1 MLCITC
7 IVTSTPG
14 MKLWNVTF
22 MGCTCDSE
30 SEPHTCVVIYRQL
43 QCVCGIVLGN
53 SQLQCVFGNSV
64 RCKSQLQ
71 CTGELY
77 KWQCILRKR
86 WSGDCCLLLAE
97 WSQRRVRVSPSH
109 FVDTLRA
116 SLYGNAVNFSLPKRI
131 LQFRAC
137 DLLLAIIKKR
147 FAAVRVPL
155 ISLCRRHCPASV

>member
-53 SQLQCVFGNSV
+53 SRLQCVFGNSV
-64 RCKSQLQ
+64 TCKSQLQ
-71 CTGELY
+71 CACGIAVYWGTLQMTVYFEKAL
-77 KWQCILRKR
+77 
-86 WSGDCCLLLAE
+86 
-97 WSQRRVRVSPSH
+97 VR
-109 FVDTLRA
+109 
-116 SLYGNAVNFSLPKRI
+116 
-131 LQFRAC
+131 
-137 DLLLAIIKKR
+137 
-147 FAAVRVPL
+147 
-155 ISLCRRHCPASV
+155 